1 MISLFTMASKYSA
14 KALSSVPKPS
24 KPMMCR
30 VLNRLHLGMRDSAVG
45 SVSGKVST
53 IYIKYGV

>member
-1 MISLFTMASKYSA
+1 MASKYSA
-14 KALSSVPKPS
+14 KALSSDPKPS

-30 VLNRLHLGMRDSAVG
+30 VLNRLHLCMRDSAVG